1 MIIYLVLFS
10 LLSVLLYLLSLLLS
24 FIPRNLLS
32 QKCWVKANSFIIF
45 LLEACMKTHF
55 IFFVFFRLLFF
66 KGTCFKFY
74 LIAVLI
80 CYLYFIINHEA
91 HNILGTL
98 WWMSFLTRFDAGGLE
113 IGKKCGLGFSRNI
126 MLSEMLCWDAS
137 NFQGVLYY

>member
-1 MIIYLVLFS
+1 MIIYLVLLS

-32 QKCWVKANSFIIF
+32 QKCWVKANNFIIF

-80 CYLYFIINHEA
+80 CYLYIIIHRRA
-91 HNILGTL
+91 TL
-98 WWMSFLTRFDAGGLE
+98 WRCLFWSSLLLVALNLARNEALVVLKTLCSLRWCFGV
-113 IGKKCGLGFSRNI
+113 FSA
-126 MLSEMLCWDAS
+126 LK
-137 NFQGVLYY
+137 